1 MGRRLVDGA
10 ITASVDV
17 DEHLLLHFCVVIE
30 FIDDPASGALPEP
43 LAAIAAAISRL
54 AALDVERV
62 PSGALGDGLAAMR
75 QDIDALEAQFSR
87 WLFCFDRSRAFAVEG
102 SNSATSW
109 LRSTCRLSGGA
120 AAERV
125 QVARELATLPET
137 KASFDAGEI
146 GYQHAAVIARS
157 AAELGSASM
166 EIAEPALLQAAERLD
181 PGQLRMLS
189 REMRYRLDPAGAL
202 AADNAIFEQRRLT
215 ISQLASGAF
224 LLDGMLD
231 AEGGAMVRTALGALD
246 GPPAPHDERRPEQR
260 RADALVELASR
271 QLRGGALPSVHG
283 QRPHLVVTAS
293 LAELRGVAA
302 PPGCVTS
309 DEPQPRAA
317 RLAAPA
323 GPASMS
329 LAVSTD
335 TATPATASATAT
347 SATATPAT
355 ASATATSATA
365 APATSAPA
373 ANLQGAGPIA
383 AATLRR
389 LACDAS
395 VTTLTTGAAGQALD
409 VGRTTRVISPALRIA
424 LVHRDRGCRYPGCD
438 LPPEWTDGHHLWHWT
453 DGGPT
458 KLENLVLLC
467 FLCRCRHKKHYAD
480 LLIMPTGLG
489 LAA

>member
-293 LAELRGVAA
+293 LAELRDIAA
-302 PPGCVTS
+302 PPPGPGAV
-309 DEPQPRAA
+309 AA
-317 RLAAPA
+317 
-323 GPASMS
+323 
-329 LAVSTD
+329 
-335 TATPATASATAT
+335 
-347 SATATPAT
+347 
-355 ASATATSATA
+355 ATA
-365 APATSAPA
+365 APATLTTTGPTAAQASAPA
-373 ANLQGAGPIA
+373 ATARLTAGQASATLTTAGPTAAQASATLTTAGPTAAQASATLTTAGPTAPPAPGANLRGAGPIPG
-383 AATLRR
+383 ATLRR

-395 VTTLTTGAAGQALD
+395 ITVLTTDAAGHASTW
-409 VGRTTRVISPALRIA
+409 VGPPA
-424 LVHRDRGCRYPGCD
+424 
-438 LPPEWTDGHHLWHWT
+438 
-453 DGGPT
+453 
-458 KLENLVLLC
+458 
-467 FLCRCRHKKHYAD
+467 
-480 LLIMPTGLG
+480 
-489 LAA
+489 